1 VVIMTKLYEQIG
13 IETEVLSASPHRL
26 IQMLLDRA
34 IQQIKLSTIYMQ
46 QNDIAKKCHAISR
59 SMDIVCYLRLILEK
73 ENPQTKELSEKLSLV
88 YEFVEKQL
96 LKANITNDAKPLD
109 DALNNLVQIKS
120 GWDGIGEKHGR

>member
-1 VVIMTKLYEQIG
+1 MVIMTKLYEQIG

>member
-1 VVIMTKLYEQIG
+1 MTKLYEQIG